1 MELREKSAS
10 QLAICER
17 EKRSDRSGFTVVG
30 ELRWV
35 HGGELRWVDSG
46 CGAEVRCVHGCED
59 TVKKMVHA
67 SVRCSAENG
76 EALTKSEEK
85 W

>member
-17 EKRSDRSGFTVVG
+17 EKRSDRSRFTVVG

-35 HGGELRWVDSG
+35 HGGELRCKKKMVKN
-46 CGAEVRCVHGCED
+46 A
-59 TVKKMVHA
+59 VKKMVHA
-67 SVRCSAENG
+67 SVGCGRENG
-76 EALTKSEEK
+76 KRDEK
-85 W
+85 